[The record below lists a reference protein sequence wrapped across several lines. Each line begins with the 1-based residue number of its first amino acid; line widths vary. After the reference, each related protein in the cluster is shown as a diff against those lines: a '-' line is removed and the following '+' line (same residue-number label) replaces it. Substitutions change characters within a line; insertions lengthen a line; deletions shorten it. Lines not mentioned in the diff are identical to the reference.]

1 MEGPRPADD
10 TAPAHDLARYGH
22 PAPVTEHDTAT
33 GAGTAS
39 ADVAAAAT
47 AASAADGA
55 SATGTA
61 TGAAAASTAAAST
74 GPGAPAASDAAT
86 RPRPATGPGPATGSG
101 APAGSGAATASG
113 APAGAAPEPGGP
125 ARYAPHRD
133 APTPVTGPGAATEGA
148 SRGDAL
154 AGTAAGP
161 ASATGPAPAT
171 GAAVA
176 DPAPAS
182 GTQGAPAAGTGTGPV
197 SALGDEAAPAART
210 APTPGGEAAPGSPP
224 GPAALG
230 RGVLLWAVLALPAVT
245 ADRLGMN
252 EPRPLWQQLAGLAV
266 LAAAAALS
274 RRQPLA
280 SFALTAAL
288 GLAATP
294 ALFSVSY
301 GPALGVF
308 AVLLGLR
315 APRSRPAVAAFVA
328 IALVGTA
335 RIALVGVDP
344 PPEWLVLTG
353 TLLFGC
359 VFPWLCGRYWRQSRA
374 LAEAGWLKAARL
386 EDEQRHAEERARLRE
401 RARIAQDMH
410 DSLGHE
416 LSLLALRA
424 AALQVSPGLATDH
437 RAAAADLRAAAADA
451 TDHLHRIIG
460 VLREDDEPVPLAP
473 AGESV
478 RQLVARAAE
487 SGLPVRWEEPSD
499 TTAAEVPEPGGVTSH
514 LLHRV
519 VREAL
524 TNAARH
530 APGAPVVVA
539 VRNHAHGT
547 TVTVTN
553 GPATQEATATR
564 GGSGLLGL
572 RAAVT
577 SVGGDFR
584 AGPHAEGFRVRAYVP
599 AQRSTTSARQPAGS
613 PAGTL
618 TAVTAP
624 FTRARRR
631 VALGLGAAAGAG
643 AVLVGA
649 AFGWY
654 AYTETHSV
662 LTPAAYAK
670 LRPGTP
676 YDEVAPVLPDREAH
690 DPPTDRAPAPPAGAH
705 CRYYR
710 ASGELLVSI
719 DHFRLCFDTPG
730 RQGRLISKD
739 VVPGVGRPD
748 PDREESTE
756 NGGPTR

>member
-1 MEGPRPADD
+1 MP
-10 TAPAHDLARYGH
+10 
-22 PAPVTEHDTAT
+22 
-33 GAGTAS
+33 
-39 ADVAAAAT
+39 
-47 AASAADGA
+47 
-55 SATGTA
+55 
-61 TGAAAASTAAAST
+61 
-74 GPGAPAASDAAT
+74 
-86 RPRPATGPGPATGSG
+86 
-101 APAGSGAATASG
+101 GAATAPD
-113 APAGAAPEPGGP
+113 APAGAAPEPGGR
-125 ARYAPHRD
+125 ARCVPHRD
-133 APTPVTGPGAATEGA
+133 APTPGTGPGAATEGA

-154 AGTAAGP
+154 AGAAAGP
-161 ASATGPAPAT
+161 APATGPAPAAGPAPAT

-176 DPAPAS
+176 HPAPASGADPAPASGTQGAPASGTQGAPASGTQGAPAS
-182 GTQGAPAAGTGTGPV
+182 GTQGAPAAGTGTGPA
-197 SALGDEAAPAART
+197 SALGDEDALGPAART
-210 APTPGGEAAPGSPP
+210 APTPGGDAAPGSPP

-315 APRSRPAVAAFVA
+315 APRSRPAVTAFVA
-328 IALVGTA
+328 VALVGTA

-499 TTAAEVPEPGGVTSH
+499 TTAAEVPEPGGVTAH

-584 AGPHAEGFRVRAYVP
+584 AGPHGEGFRVRAYVP
-599 AQRSTTSARQPAGS
+599 AQRPTTSARQPAGS